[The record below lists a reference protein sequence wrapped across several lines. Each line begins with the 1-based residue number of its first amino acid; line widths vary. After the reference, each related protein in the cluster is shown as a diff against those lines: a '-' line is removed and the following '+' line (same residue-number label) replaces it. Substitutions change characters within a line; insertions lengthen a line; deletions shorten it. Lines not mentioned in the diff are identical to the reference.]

1 MYGIGV
7 NRLGVTNS
15 TGFNPS
21 TLFAGGIKGAWY
33 DMSDIST
40 MFKVDGTTPAV
51 VGEEVGKIT
60 DKSGNGHDLI
70 QTNSDKCPI
79 LRVDTDGK
87 LCLDFTTDDG
97 MRTTSNLLFDTA
109 GVNTMSVFA
118 AAKKESDDLNQT
130 VAELSNSVGTNNG
143 AFRLFYASANQWRAI
158 QKGTVA
164 NTIVSAS
171 IGNPDKSIL
180 TTVASIAAP
189 SHDFRRNGSSIASNT
204 STLGTGNYGDYPLN
218 IGGRASGGSANLDGK
233 IYGLIVLGKVADTNE
248 ISNVESYLSDKSG
261 VTI

>member
-1 MYGIGV
+1 MYGLGV
-7 NRLGVTNS
+7 NKLGVTNS
-15 TGFNPS
+15 TGFNPY
-21 TLFAGGIKGAWY
+21 TLFTDDTKGAWY
-33 DMSDIST
+33 DMSDLST

-51 VGEEVGKIT
+51 VGEAVGKIT

-97 MRTTSNLLFDTA
+97 MRTTLDLPFGTNT
-109 GVNTMSVFA
+109 VNEMSVFA
-118 AAKKESDDLNQT
+118 AVKKESNDLNQT
-130 VAELSNSVGTNNG
+130 VAELSNSVGTNQG

-158 QKGTVA
+158 QKGTTD
-164 NTIVSAS
+164 NTIVSGS
-171 IGNPDKSIL
+171 IGNPDKAIL

-189 SHDFRRNGSSIASNT
+189 SHDFRRNGSSIQSNT
-204 STLGTGNYGDYPLN
+204 NTLGTGNYGDYPLN
-218 IGGRASGGSANLDGK
+218 IGGRANGASANLDGK
-233 IYGLIVLGKVADTNE
+233 IYGLIVLGKVTNATE
-248 ISNVESYLSDKSG
+248 ISNVESYLSGKSG

>member
-1 MYGIGV
+1 MYGLGV
-7 NRLGVTNS
+7 NKLGAQHTDA
-15 TGFNPS
+15 FNPS
-21 TLFAGGIKGAWY
+21 TLFADGTKGSWY
-33 DMSDIST
+33 DMSDLST

-51 VGEEVGKIT
+51 VGEAVGKIN
-60 DKSGNGHDLI
+60 DKSGNGHHLI
-70 QTNSDKCPI
+70 QTNSAKCPI

-97 MRTTSNLLFDTA
+97 MRTTSDLLFDTA

-118 AAKKESDDLNQT
+118 AAKKESADLNQT
-130 VAELSNSVGTNNG
+130 VAELSNSVGSNNG
-143 AFRLFYASANQWRAI
+143 AFRLFYSSANQWRAI

-189 SHDFRRNGSSIASNT
+189 SHDFRRNGSSISSNT
-204 STLGTGNYGDYPLN
+204 NSLGTGSYGDYPLS
-218 IGGRASGGSANLDGK
+218 IGGRANGASANLDGK
-233 IYGLIVLGKVADTNE
+233 IYALVVLGKLADATE
-248 ISNVESYLSDKSG
+248 ISNVEAYLSDKAG
-261 VTI
+261 VSI